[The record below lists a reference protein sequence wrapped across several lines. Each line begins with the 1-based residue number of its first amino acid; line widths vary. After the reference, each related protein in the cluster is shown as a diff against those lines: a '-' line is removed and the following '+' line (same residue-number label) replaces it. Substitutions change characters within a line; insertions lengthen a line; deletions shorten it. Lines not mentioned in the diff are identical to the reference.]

1 MDSYSF
7 SSEEMDSAEAE
18 SWAEEQEDMAEDQE
32 DMWMGEHEWEH
43 EKHQRSE
50 RIDSATY
57 RTQKYFHKFQSVLVP
72 THRVVVTVNG
82 CVVIKKP

>member
-18 SWAEEQEDMAEDQE
+18 SWAEEQEDMC
-32 DMWMGEHEWEH
+32 MGEQEWEH
-43 EKHQRSE
+43 EEHQRNE

-57 RTQKYFHKFQSVLVP
+57 NIHE
-72 THRVVVTVNG
+72 
-82 CVVIKKP
+82 